1 MLFLLPIV
9 FIWQLPEEALLGKW
23 KVFMEDGIVTESDF
37 TLDFKR
43 DHTADV
49 NRDNIPEQ
57 LKWKLINGKKSAL
70 LMIGDEDLFAV
81 NRNGD
86 TLFLVSESLELTLL
100 REK

>member
-1 MLFLLPIV
+1 MLFLLPL
-9 FIWQLPEEALLGKW
+9 FFTWQLPEADLLGKW
-23 KVFMEDGIVTESDF
+23 KVFMEDGILTESVF
-37 TLDFKR
+37 TLEFKK
-43 DHTADV
+43 DHSVDV
-49 NRDNIPEQ
+49 IRENVPET

-70 LMIGDEDLFAV
+70 VMIGEEDLFAI